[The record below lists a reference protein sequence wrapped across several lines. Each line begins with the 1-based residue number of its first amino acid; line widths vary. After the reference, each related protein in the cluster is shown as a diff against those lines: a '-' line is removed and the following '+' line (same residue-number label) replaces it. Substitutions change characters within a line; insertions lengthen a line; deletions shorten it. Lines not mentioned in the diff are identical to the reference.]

1 MARSFDWPPSSA
13 LGSVL
18 KAQQTVEPLGP
29 NRGRRRVYDLSVP
42 FQRDMPSYYFY
53 KNYFQ
58 PPMFTV
64 FSQPEGTLLGEGTQE
79 LYATH
84 VSFLSHT
91 GTHVD
96 APIHARPDGHFLH
109 EVPADHW
116 LGEGPVLSVKKGE
129 MEDILVAD
137 LEPYRSMV
145 EPGDFVIINTGWHH
159 YWTGPGADREG
170 AIRYMERAPG
180 LCRESSQWLVDR
192 GVATVLVDTPA
203 IDSCSHMGYGDGSL
217 ESHKTLFA
225 HNIPGIE
232 SVGGELDAVTGHRC
246 LISCA
251 PVKYV
256 NGDAFPL
263 RVLAI
268 PID

>member
-1 MARSFDWPPSSA
+1 VKAK
-13 LGSVL
+13 SV
-18 KAQQTVEPLGP
+18 AATLGP
-29 NRGRRRVYDLSVP
+29 NRGRKRVYDLSVP

-58 PPMFTV
+58 PPMFSV
-64 FSQPEGTLLGEGTQE
+64 FSQPTGTLLGEGTAE
-79 LYATH
+79 AYVTH
-84 VSFLSHT
+84 VSFLTHT

-96 APIHARPDGHFLH
+96 APRHWRVDGHYLH
-109 EVPADHW
+109 EVPPDHW
-116 LGEGPVLSVKKGE
+116 LGEGPVISVPKQD
-129 MEDILVAD
+129 MEDILASD
-137 LEPYRSMV
+137 LEPFRSAIQ
-145 EPGDFVIINTGWHH
+145 PGDFVVINTGWHRL
-159 YWTGPGADREG
+159 WTGPAADREG

-180 LCRESSQWLVDR
+180 LCRESAEWLVAQ

-203 IDSCSHMGYGDGSL
+203 LDSCAHMGYGDGSL
-217 ESHKTLFA
+217 ESHTTLFA

-232 SVGGELDAVTGHRC
+232 SVGGEVDAVTGYRC

-263 RVLAI
+263 RVLAL
-268 PID
+268 PLD

>member
-1 MARSFDWPPSSA
+1 MKVAVNA
-13 LGSVL
+13 
-18 KAQQTVEPLGP
+18 TTLGP

-64 FSQPEGTLLGEGTQE
+64 FSQPDGTLLGEGTAE
-79 LYATH
+79 LYVTH

-96 APIHARPDGHFLH
+96 APKHARPDGHFLH
-109 EVPADHW
+109 EIPADRW
-116 LGEGPVLSVKKGE
+116 LGEGPVLSIAKGE
-129 MEDILVAD
+129 MEDITAAD
-137 LEPYRSMV
+137 MEAFDADV
-145 EPGDFVIINTGWHH
+145 QPGDFVIINTGWHH
-159 YWTGPGADREG
+159 FWTGPGADREG

-180 LCRESSQWLVDR
+180 LCGESAQWLVDR

-203 IDSCSHMGYGDGSL
+203 LDSCAHMGYGDGTL
-217 ESHKTLFA
+217 ESHKALFA
-225 HNIPGIE
+225 ANVPGIE
-232 SVGGELDAVTGHRC
+232 SVGGELDAVTGRRC

-251 PVKYV
+251 PVRYF
-256 NGDAFPL
+256 NGDAFPV

>member
-1 MARSFDWPPSSA
+1 MAMTNVA
-13 LGSVL
+13 ETLG
-18 KAQQTVEPLGP
+18 A

-53 KNYFQ
+53 KSYFQ

-64 FSQPEGTLLGEGTQE
+64 FSEPGGTLLGDGTDE
-79 LYATH
+79 AYATH
-84 VSFLSHT
+84 VSFLSHL

-96 APIHARPDGHFLH
+96 APRHMRPDGHFIH
-109 EVPADHW
+109 EVPCDHW
-116 LGEGPVLSVKKGE
+116 LGEGLVVAIAKDE
-129 MEDILVAD
+129 MEDITAAD
-137 LEPYRSMV
+137 LESAAPSLT
-145 EPGDFVIINTGWHH
+145 PGDFIVINTGWHH
-159 YWTGPGADREG
+159 LWTGPGADRER

-180 LCRESSQWLVDR
+180 LCRESARWLVER

-203 IDSCSHMGYGDGSL
+203 LDSCSHMGYGDATF
-217 ESHKTLFA
+217 ETHEVLFA
-225 HNIPGIE
+225 SNIPGVE
-232 SVGGELDAVTGHRC
+232 SVGGEVDEVTGRRC

-263 RVLAI
+263 RVLAV